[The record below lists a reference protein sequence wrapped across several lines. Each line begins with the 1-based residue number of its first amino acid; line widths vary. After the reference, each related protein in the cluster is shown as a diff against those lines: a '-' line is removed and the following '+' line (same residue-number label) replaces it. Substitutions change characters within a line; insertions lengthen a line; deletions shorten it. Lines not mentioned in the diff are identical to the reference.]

1 MTKNY
6 IPTIDISSLV
16 KNNFR
21 TQNAF
26 KTIKKIE
33 KACKNVGFFQI
44 TGHGINQKDIRNIC
58 KIGNKFFNSSE
69 KNKKKLAPKKWNKKN
84 KNKYRG
90 YFPNTVNGKEGLDLG
105 DLKITPYNLK
115 KYKSPYIEFLNL
127 KKSFNKFSIN
137 SLSNYFD
144 NIFSLSEILFKGIIK
159 LYKKDESLSN
169 QAFSRI
175 KTLSTLRFNYY
186 PNQTKPVEISK
197 QDGVALGCETHVDSG
212 VFTILY
218 QDKKGGLQVQ
228 NRKNKKWY
236 DVPFNK
242 NALIVNTG
250 LALEYLSK
258 GKFKATNHRVL
269 WNKSKRMSIPFFFEP
284 SYDFRMHPS
293 FLNGSKSNKK
303 GIFFQNFLR
312 NSLKKFV
319 EYQR

>member
-1 MTKNY
+1 MTINY

-115 KYKSPYIEFLNL
+115 KYRSPYIECLNL

-137 SLSNYFD
+137 SLSNYYD
-144 NIFSLSEILFKGIIK
+144 NI
-159 LYKKDESLSN
+159 
-169 QAFSRI
+169 
-175 KTLSTLRFNYY
+175 
-186 PNQTKPVEISK
+186 
-197 QDGVALGCETHVDSG
+197 
-212 VFTILY
+212 
-218 QDKKGGLQVQ
+218 
-228 NRKNKKWY
+228 
-236 DVPFNK
+236 
-242 NALIVNTG
+242 
-250 LALEYLSK
+250 
-258 GKFKATNHRVL
+258 TNHAIHGNHKL
-269 WNKSKRMSIPFFFEP
+269 Q
-284 SYDFRMHPS
+284 Y
-293 FLNGSKSNKK
+293 
-303 GIFFQNFLR
+303 
-312 NSLKKFV
+312 FV
-319 EYQR
+319 F